1 MSNQWIA
8 PESCP
13 SLAVLVETVTAPLL
27 IQHSSPICLEMEIEN
42 SIRIPADPNQTAEII
57 RALVTQML
65 GEMPAGGEL
74 MIAAQETDGAVE
86 LELADSGCPIEN
98 RACSIPMAAAS
109 IGANL
114 DWKSGPQG
122 GAVVKITFGRH
133 GQSVRRAA

>member
-27 IQHSSPICLEMEIEN
+27 IQHSSPICLEMEIGD
-42 SIRIPADPNQTAEII
+42 SVRIPADPNQTAEII

-65 GEMPAGGEL
+65 GEMPDGGEL
-74 MIAAQETDGAVE
+74 TIAAQETDGAVE
-86 LELADSGCPIEN
+86 LELADSGCPVEN

-114 DWKSGPQG
+114 DWQSGPQG
-122 GAVVKITFGRH
+122 GAVVKITFGRR
-133 GQSVRRAA
+133 GQSGRRAA